1 MNEEEFIAKLKETAG
16 RMQAEGIDPTQ
27 IQGFIDQKKNE
38 WIDISSGKTP
48 ATAGETADVVAQQP
62 NGLASQLE
70 SGLSEPPE
78 EDEGFLE
85 GLYNVASKGYAS
97 AGATAETIDIMSS
110 GYKSDEELQAYIEAK
125 EEARSAENII
135 KSQQEF
141 AEKVEKFKQE
151 GDNGFLAGFKAFADN
166 RLTLTFNDKLILGG
180 YLTRLFPLLFGLVIY
195 NYSNNKKIMILVF
208 LLFILIDCLIFLT
221 GERTALGLLFLSTV
235 MILFLT
241 SNFKIVRLATIAISF
256 IFIILISL
264 SNNEIKQRNIDYT
277 IKQLSGYSNN
287 LTYFSFDHQSLA
299 IASINIFKD
308 NKYFGAGPKQ
318 FRVLCDNYTD
328 KSSYSFCS
336 THSHNSYLQL
346 AAETGIIGL
355 LFITIP
361 FLLIIKLFARHIF
374 KMISKDKST
383 LSDYQICL
391 LICIFLSL
399 WPIIPTQNFFNNWIN
414 IIYYLPVGFL
424 LHTVYSKK
432 TD

>member
-1 MNEEEFIAKLKETAG
+1 MISKNLLTNLMGILLCLIPIALLSGPFIPDLFVS
-16 RMQAEGIDPTQ
+16 I
-27 IQGFIDQKKNE
+27 ISLLFIIITIQKKYWHYYNNKFF
-38 WIDISSGKTP
+38 IFFILFCIYFILSSFLSK
-48 ATAGETADVVAQQP
+48 
-62 NGLASQLE
+62 NILFSLE
-70 SGLSEPPE
+70 SSLFYFRFGIFALATWYL
-78 EDEGFLE
+78 LE
-85 GLYNVASKGYAS
+85 NDIKLIKKFTISLLIIFIIAIIDGYYQYFIGNS
-97 AGATAETIDIMSS
+97 I
-110 GYKSDEELQAYIEAK
+110 
-125 EEARSAENII
+125 
-135 KSQQEF
+135 F
-141 AEKVEKFKQE
+141 
-151 GDNGFLAGFKAFADN
+151 GFKAFADN

-383 LSDYQICL
+383 VSDYQICL